1 MRLTILCFFSLIYF
15 CEPSFCQNLNGQII
29 DALSQEPIPFANVQ
43 LGKNYGVISN
53 DEGYFNIQPKGITAD
68 SFLLFSSL
76 GHEDLK
82 ILVSEFVPGQI
93 VALKQANFELDEV
106 VVSNV
111 QLSAK
116 EIIDNFLANKKE
128 NHRTVNA
135 NIQLFTRRNSD
146 YQAKEFNIEIKK
158 ASFLKKSERKNI
170 NDRMEVLGKEVSSTI
185 SNNYR
190 EQLSEVYMF
199 EDTIMNQHFKALE
212 LINRDKNTDT
222 DKIQSKVF
230 FELLSS
236 LESNNSFKV
245 KTGVFTIEK
254 ELELNELIK
263 DIEVKKSNVPDTLK
277 HKNNYTALNYLYAS
291 RNFNHEFLEK
301 EKRYDYSLEGM
312 TYAHGHTCYHIK
324 FEPSGRKGKYQ
335 GNMYINVKDFGMVA
349 YDYKLVDGKKAYSVN
364 LKLLVGIKANSFEN
378 SGYFIYAKGYEGY
391 YAKYIREKEG
401 DYVYLN
407 RNFSFKENNANRRE
421 RKDLKFNIELEY
433 VDNST
438 KEYVAIQYQAIAP
451 KMKNDLNF
459 SDYILIDERAKFD
472 PAYWKGFNVIEA
484 TEAIRNYD

>member
-1 MRLTILCFFSLIYF
+1 MKLTTISFFSLLFY
-15 CEPSFCQNLNGQII
+15 CLPSLSQSLNGRII
-29 DALSQEPIPFANVQ
+29 DAKTQEPIPFANVQ

-53 DEGYFNIQPKGITAD
+53 DEGFFNIQPKGITAD

-76 GHEDLK
+76 GHEDLQ
-82 ILVSEFVPGQI
+82 ILVSEFIPGQM

-111 QLSAK
+111 QLSAN
-116 EIIDNFLANKKE
+116 EIVEKFLANKKE
-128 NHRTVNA
+128 NHRIVNA

-158 ASFLKKSERKNI
+158 ASFLKKSERKTI
-170 NDRMEVLGKEVSSTI
+170 NDRMEALGKEVSSTI

-199 EDTIMNQHFKALE
+199 EDTIMNEHFKALE

-222 DKIQSKVF
+222 DEIQSKVF

-236 LESNNSFKV
+236 LESDNSFKV
-245 KTGVFTIEK
+245 KTGMFTIEK
-254 ELELNELIK
+254 ELELNELIE
-263 DIEVKKSNVPDTLK
+263 DIEVKKSSVPDTLK
-277 HKNNYTALNYLYAS
+277 HKNRYTTLDYLYAS
-291 RNFNHEFLEK
+291 RNFDYEFLGK
-301 EKRYDYSLEGM
+301 EKRYDYSLEGI
-312 TYAHGHTCYHIK
+312 TYAHGHNCYRIA
-324 FEPSGRKGKYQ
+324 FEPRGGKGKYQ
-335 GNMYINVKDFGMVA
+335 GNMYINTKDFGMVA

-378 SGYFIYAKGYEGY
+378 SGYFIYAKGENGY
-391 YAKYIREKEG
+391 FAKYIRQKEG

-407 RNFSFKENNANRRE
+407 RNFSFKENDASRRE
-421 RKDLKFNIELEY
+421 RKNLKFNIELEY

-438 KEYVAIQYQAIAP
+438 VEYVAVQYQAIEP
-451 KMKNDLNF
+451 EMKSDLNF
-459 SDYILIDERAKFD
+459 SDYILIDERAKYD
-472 PAYWKGFNVIEA
+472 PSYWKGFNVIEA

>member
-1 MRLTILCFFSLIYF
+1 MKLLCSFLTLFLSYVTIFG
-15 CEPSFCQNLNGQII
+15 QDLNGKIV
-29 DALSQEPIPFANVQ
+29 DATSQEPIPFANVQ

-53 DEGYFNIQPKGITAD
+53 DEGFFNIQPKGITAN

-76 GHEDLK
+76 GHEDLQ
-82 ILVSEFVPGQI
+82 ILVSEFIPGQI
-93 VALKQANFELDEV
+93 VTLKQANFELDEV
-106 VVSNV
+106 VLSNV
-111 QLSAK
+111 KLSANK
-116 EIIDNFLANKKE
+116 IIDNFLANKKE

-146 YQAKEFNIEIKK
+146 YQAKEFNIDVKK

-170 NDRMEVLGKEVSSTI
+170 NDRMEDLGKEVSSTI

-199 EDTIMNQHFKALE
+199 EDTVMTQHFKALE

-222 DKIQSKVF
+222 DEIQSKVF

-254 ELELNELIK
+254 EMELNELIE

-277 HKNNYTALNYLYAS
+277 HKNNYTALNFLYAS
-291 RNFNHEFLEK
+291 RNFDHEFLEK

-312 TYAHGHTCYHIK
+312 TYAHGHTCYHIS
-324 FEPSGRKGKYQ
+324 FEPSGGKGKYQ

-349 YDYKLVDGKKAYSVN
+349 YDYNLVDGKKAFSVN
-364 LKLLVGIKANSFEN
+364 LKLLVGVKANSFKN
-378 SGYFIYAKGYEGY
+378 SGYFIYAKGEGGY
-391 YAKYIREKEG
+391 YAKYIREKKG

-407 RNFSFKENNANRRE
+407 RNFSFKENNASRRE
-421 RKDLKFNIELEY
+421 RKNLKFNFELEY
-433 VDNST
+433 VENST
-438 KEYVAIQYQAIAP
+438 TEYVAIQYQTIDP
-451 KMKNDLNF
+451 KIKGDLSF
-459 SDYILIDERAKFD
+459 IDYILIDEKAKYD
-472 PAYWKGFNVIEA
+472 PSYWKGFNVIEA